1 MNSDQHIE
9 KLSDLFCEILSTSSQ
24 KCSFAFLFVVWCLNV
39 ERWYWSGIWELP
51 VIIHDIDIDAG
62 ISILLNIE
70 HPDKRNILHKH
81 NLIYIGN
88 GKVVSFSG
96 CYQLLSTQMSL
107 TIQNITTKPNGLL
120 DVYMLINCW
129 IKIFLKMS
137 GKSFTEGDILSVM
150 TKNLWVFWVYT
161 VQALFCCIVLQ
172 LVAFFPWPAFARIQ
186 LTHLPQN
193 WFHRHWS
200 PQEFATSPQE
210 PRYKQVD
217 WITPLPSKMY
227 G

>member
-1 MNSDQHIE
+1 MILTLMPAYQYYLILNIRI
-9 KLSDLFCEILSTSSQ
+9 KEIFFTNTTWFILEM
-24 KCSFAFLFVVWCLNV
+24 
-39 ERWYWSGIWELP
+39 ERWYHS
-51 VIIHDIDIDAG
+51 VD
-62 ISILLNIE
+62 
-70 HPDKRNILHKH
+70 
-81 NLIYIGN
+81 
-88 GKVVSFSG
+88 V

-150 TKNLWVFWVYT
+150 TTNLLSILSEH
-161 VQALFCCIVLQ
+161 ALLCWEVCCIVLQ

-210 PRYKQVD
+210 PPYKQVH

>member
-137 GKSFTEGDILSVM
+137 GKSFTEGDILTVM
-150 TKNLWVFWVYT
+150 TTNLWVFWVNMHFS
-161 VQALFCCIVLQ
+161 AEKFAGLCCSLLHFPHDQ
-172 LVAFFPWPAFARIQ
+172 L
-186 LTHLPQN
+186 LPEFSSHTFLKIDFTAIGVPKN
-193 WFHRHWS
+193 LPLLRRS
-200 PQEFATSPQE
+200 PNTNKCIE
-210 PRYKQVD
+210 
-217 WITPLPSKMY
+217 
-227 G
+227 